1 MNEKRDREH
10 CTHRAV
16 QKRIHQ
22 KEDEELCIRNPNAV
36 VYPPKGEGT
45 NHDIRAVV
53 IHLDDTTT
61 TLTTMMRTR
70 WFELVALHTHA
81 QFFVFGSC

>member
-22 KEDEELCIRNPNAV
+22 KEDEELRIRNSNAV
-36 VYPPKGEGT
+36 VYP
-45 NHDIRAVV
+45 RAVV